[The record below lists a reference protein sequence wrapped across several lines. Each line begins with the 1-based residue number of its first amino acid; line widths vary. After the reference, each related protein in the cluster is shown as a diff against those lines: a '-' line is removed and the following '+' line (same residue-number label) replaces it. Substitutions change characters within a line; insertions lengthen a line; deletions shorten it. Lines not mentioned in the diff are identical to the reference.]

1 MSQAG
6 IISTSASVPSNVP
19 TTFATD
25 SGNAV
30 PAANVITFTTNDSTV
45 NFDNGITNSGAGSTV
60 THTLTNRGTGAVSTT
75 DATLTTI
82 FTLPAG
88 ATPGVYYV
96 YGNVQAYNASTPA
109 GASFSFSGGFRTT
122 GAALT
127 ELGTEYHDDFKES
140 ALNPA
145 LPATPADVSI
155 TASGNDILLQ
165 VQGVSGLS
173 LNWNSLLEY
182 RFVS

>member
-30 PAANVITFTTNDSTV
+30 PAANVITFTTNDSTA
-45 NFDNGITNSGAGSTV
+45 NIDNGITNSGAGSTV
-60 THTLTNRGTGAVSTT
+60 THTLTNRGTGTVTT
-75 DATLTTI
+75 ADDTVTTI

-96 YGNVQAYNASTPA
+96 YGNVQAFNASTPA
-109 GASFSFSGGFRTT
+109 GAVFSFTGGFRTT
-122 GAALT
+122 GVAVT
-127 ELGTEYHDDFKES
+127 ELGVEYHDDFKEA

-145 LPATPADVSI
+145 LPAAAADVEIS
-155 TASGNDILLQ
+155 ASGNDIL
-165 VQGVSGLS
+165 VRVNGVVGLTA
-173 LNWNSLLEY
+173 NWNALVEY

>member
-6 IISTSASVPSNVP
+6 IISVSTTPLPPEVPLQFN
-19 TTFATD
+19 TD

-30 PAANVITFTTNDSTV
+30 PAVNVITFTTNDSTT

-60 THTLTNRGTGAVSTT
+60 THTLTNRGTGTVATT
-75 DATLTTI
+75 DPTLTTI

-96 YGNVQAYNASTPA
+96 YGNIQAFNSTTPA
-109 GASFSFSGGFRTT
+109 GASFSFTGGFRTT
-122 GAALT
+122 GAAVT
-127 ELGTEYHDDFKES
+127 ELGTEFHDTFQETALS
-140 ALNPA
+140 ASDIFL
-145 LPATPADVSI
+145 
-155 TASGNDILLQ
+155 TASGNNILLQ
-165 VQGVSGLS
+165 VQGVAGLNV
-173 LNWNSLLEY
+173 NWNGILEY